1 MVFVYTTCE
10 SMEDAKRLGELI
22 IKRKIG
28 ACVEFWPT
36 YSCYNWREE
45 YKCVSQAMLLITTF
59 ESKLEDVNTII
70 SENHTY
76 SVPMIAGVDIRRI
89 NHPYKEWMTEVIH

>member
-1 MVFVYTTCE
+1 MDE
-10 SMEDAKRLGELI
+10 AKRLGELI
-22 IKRKIG
+22 INKQIG

-36 YSCYNWREE
+36 YSCYNWKEE

-59 ESKLEDVNTII
+59 ESKLEDVNTLI

-76 SVPMIAGVDIRRI
+76 SVPMIAGVDVRRI